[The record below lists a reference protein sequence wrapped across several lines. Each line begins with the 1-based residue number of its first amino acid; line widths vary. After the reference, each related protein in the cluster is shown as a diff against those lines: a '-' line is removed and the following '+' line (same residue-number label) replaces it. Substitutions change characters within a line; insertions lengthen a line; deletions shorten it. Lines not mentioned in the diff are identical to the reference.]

1 MKTLCRIRI
10 FLSLFPLLCLTGCVT
25 APPAHVDNICKIFKQ
40 YPRWFQDAK
49 DVERR
54 WRVPVSVQM
63 AIIHQESRFN
73 GKARPERTKLLWVI
87 PWKRPSTAYGYT
99 QALQSTWNEYKK
111 SNGGLWSSRNDF
123 GDAVDFIGWYANLAH
138 QKAGIARDDPYALY
152 LAYHEGIG
160 GFQRKTYLKK
170 QWLIH
175 VAQKVKAKSQL
186 YAAQLKRCET
196 SLKRRSWLS
205 LW

>member
-1 MKTLCRIRI
+1 MKILLRIRL
-10 FLSLFPLLCLTGCVT
+10 LSYLLLFLCLTGCVK
-25 APPAHVDNICKIFKQ
+25 APPAHVDNICHIFKQ
-40 YPRWFQDAK
+40 YPRWYQDAK

-87 PWKRPSTAYGYT
+87 PWKRPSSSYGYT

-111 SNGGLWSSRNDF
+111 SNGGLWSSRTDF

-138 QKAGIARDDPYALY
+138 QRAGIARHDAYALY
-152 LAYHEGIG
+152 LAYHEGIR

-186 YAAQLKRCET
+186 YATQLKKCEK
-196 SLKRRSWLS
+196 SLKRRSWMS